1 MITQF
6 LNPFMLTITASLLPI
21 FKSLHANN
29 YGQSAAAWG
38 GDRDDQRLAGDVTA
52 PPPWTINEV
61 QSLKGRSRGCGL
73 AWKFPVEAILH
84 HVYVLAGKN
93 HFKRFN
99 DTVSLLKPY

>member
-6 LNPFMLTITASLLPI
+6 LNPFMLTITASLLRREGVI
-21 FKSLHANN
+21 VTTSGWQEMSLHPHRELLMRC
-29 YGQSAAAWG
+29 SHSKG
-38 GDRDDQRLAGDVTA
+38 GL
-52 PPPWTINEV
+52 
-61 QSLKGRSRGCGL
+61 SRGCGL

-99 DTVSLLKPY
+99 DTVALLKPY